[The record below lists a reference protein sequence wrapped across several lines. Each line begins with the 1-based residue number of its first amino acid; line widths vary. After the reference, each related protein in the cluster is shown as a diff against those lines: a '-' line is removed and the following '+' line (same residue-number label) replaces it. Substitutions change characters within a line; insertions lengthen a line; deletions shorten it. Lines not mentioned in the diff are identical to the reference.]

1 MNTCKQLKAVARENL
16 MGKYR
21 ITMGAFLIIMVLTM
35 IIELPFSRL
44 INGAATPTSN
54 YILYYAA
61 EFLIAILAGVLQ
73 IGLFH
78 MHLSIARKKEFK
90 VSDVFFCFRNHTD
103 RYIIGY
109 FIMFIIS
116 TIGMAPAMYVYFFC
130 DATVENVPLIIVLLL
145 LSMVLSIGISLVFA
159 LVFYVMLDNE
169 NVSVIHCFKIAVS
182 LMKGNIGRLF
192 RIYLSFIGMWILVIL
207 SFGIGYLWFE
217 PYRIQTYTLFYLD
230 ITHEKEMG

>member
-1 MNTCKQLKAVARENL
+1 
-16 MGKYR
+16 
-21 ITMGAFLIIMVLTM
+21 
-35 IIELPFSRL
+35 
-44 INGAATPTSN
+44 
-54 YILYYAA
+54 
-61 EFLIAILAGVLQ
+61 
-73 IGLFH
+73 
-78 MHLSIARKKEFK
+78 
-90 VSDVFFCFRNHTD
+90 
-103 RYIIGY
+103 
-109 FIMFIIS
+109 
-116 TIGMAPAMYVYFFC
+116 MAPAMYVYFFC

-192 RIYLSFIGMWILVIL
+192 RIYLSFIGMWILVML
-207 SFGIGYLWFE
+207 SCGIGYLWFE